1 MLPMSAVE
9 VNAGQLEGLP
19 ANPREIRD
27 EKFEKLKANIQKYPE
42 LLEYRSLMVYPMPN
56 GKYIIIGGNMRYRV
70 MQELG
75 YTEAPCVIIPAET
88 PVEKLGAYTILDNN
102 GFGKWDW
109 DLLANEWSD
118 WNMEDLGLDWEF
130 AGFGEMESNAE
141 KESKQVEEDD
151 FDEEKEEIP
160 TRVSMGEVWLLGE
173 HRLMCGDSTD
183 AGSVVGLM
191 DGEKADLV
199 FTDPPYGMKKEKD
212 GVLNDNLNFDDL
224 LEFNKRWIP
233 LTFASL
239 KDNGSW
245 YCWGIDEPLMDIHSN
260 ILKPMQKRGEIT
272 FRNLITWFKNPSGCG
287 DGQNNP
293 TARSYGRITEKCL
306 FVMCGKEGFDNT
318 DNYFE
323 GMEPVRSYLE
333 GEAQSVGLDG
343 KKVKEICGVGMY
355 SHWFTKSQWGFIPQ
369 KHYDK
374 LQAYYNGKA
383 FAKPYEELDAQ
394 VKQAKQT
401 RAFKQAKAEFERTR
415 QEWYATRAY
424 FDNTHDLMT
433 EVWQFDRLT
442 TEERLA
448 IGHATPKPLALCA
461 RGIKT
466 SSREGEIVLDVF
478 GGSGS
483 TLIACE
489 QLNRKCYMM
498 ELTPHY
504 CDVII
509 ARWEKL
515 TGKQA
520 KKLQE

>member
-9 VNAGQLEGLP
+9 VNAGQLQGLP

-56 GKYIIIGGNMRYRV
+56 GKHIIIGGNMRYRA

-75 YTEAPCVIIPAET
+75 YTEVPCVIIPAET

-109 DLLANEWSD
+109 DLLANEWTD

-183 AGSVVGLM
+183 IESVTKLM
-191 DGEKADLV
+191 GGGKADMWL
-199 FTDPPYGMKKEKD
+199 TDPPYNVALGYD
-212 GVLNDNLNFDDL
+212 GS
-224 LEFNKRWIP
+224 
-233 LTFASL
+233 AS
-239 KDNGSW
+239 
-245 YCWGIDEPLMDIHSN
+245 E
-260 ILKPMQKRGEIT
+260 
-272 FRNLITWFKNPSGCG
+272 
-287 DGQNNP
+287 
-293 TARSYGRITEKCL
+293 ARQRHRRT
-306 FVMCGKEGFDNT
+306 
-318 DNYFE
+318 
-323 GMEPVRSYLE
+323 
-333 GEAQSVGLDG
+333 DG
-343 KKVKEICGVGMY
+343 KKIMNDKMEDGAFRDFLICAYKAAFANLEEGG
-355 SHWFTKSQWGFIPQ
+355 
-369 KHYDK
+369 
-374 LQAYYNGKA
+374 AYYIWHADNESYNFRGALRDVGITLRQTLIWNKNA
-383 FAKPYEELDAQ
+383 ITLGRQDYQWKHEPCLYGWKDKGSHRWYSDRKQPTVIDFPRPTRSEEHPTMKPIPLFAYLIQ
-394 VKQAKQT
+394 
-401 RAFKQAKAEFERTR
+401 
-415 QEWYATRAY
+415 
-424 FDNTHDLMT
+424 N
-433 EVWQFDRLT
+433 
-442 TEERLA
+442 
-448 IGHATPKPLALCA
+448 
-461 RGIKT
+461 
-466 SSREGEIVLDVF
+466 SSKEGESVLDTF
-478 GGSGS
+478 GGSGT

-498 ELTPHY
+498 ELDPHY

-520 KKLQE
+520 KKIQE

>member
-1 MLPMSAVE
+1 MTKKKQPTTQVQMLPMSVVE
-9 VNAGQLEGLP
+9 VNAGQLQGLP

-56 GKYIIIGGNMRYRV
+56 GKHIIIGGNMRYRA

-75 YTEAPCVIIPAET
+75 YTEVPCVIIPAET

-102 GFGKWDW
+102 DFGKWDW

-118 WNMEDLGLDWEF
+118 WNMEDLGLDWDF
-130 AGFGEMESNAE
+130 SGFGEMESNAE

-191 DGEKADLV
+191 DGKKADLV
-199 FTDPPYGMKKEKD
+199 FTDPPYGMKKEKV

-233 LTFASL
+233 LTFANL

-245 YCWGIDEPLMDIHSN
+245 YCWGIDEPLMDIYSN
-260 ILKPMQKRGEIT
+260 ILKPMIKSREIC
-272 FRNLITWFKNPSGCG
+272 FRNLITWDKGSGQ
-287 DGQNNP
+287 GQ
-293 TARSYGRITEKCL
+293 RSEALRMYPIADEKCL
-306 FVMCGKEGFDNT
+306 FVMVGWEAVQGFTVNSCD
-318 DNYFE
+318 YSPV
-323 GMEPVRSYLE
+323 MEPLRSYLE
-333 GEAQSVGLDG
+333 GEIKRLGENDDTIANALGWT
-343 KKVKEICGVGMY
+343 CGRTVNHWY
-355 SHWFTKSQWGFIPQ
+355 SKSQ
-369 KHYDK
+369 
-374 LQAYYNGKA
+374 
-383 FAKPYEELDAQ
+383 FALPTKENYEAL
-394 VKQAKQT
+394 
-401 RAFKQAKAEFERTR
+401 
-415 QEWYATRAY
+415 RAY
-424 FDNTHDLMT
+424 GIEKTGDADFLKHEYDSLKHEYYAGRSFFDNTHDSMNN
-433 EVWQFDRLT
+433 VWHFKRTGAD
-442 TEERLA
+442 ERQDVG
-448 IGHATPKPLALCA
+448 GHATPKPLALCA

-498 ELTPHY
+498 ELDPHY

-515 TGKQA
+515 AGKQA
-520 KKLQE
+520 VKLQE